1 MTERL
6 RALPPSRHL
15 IDETDRIILRS
26 LQDEGRMTNVELA
39 ERSGLTA
46 PPTLRRVRALEASGI
61 IRSYHADLNP
71 DALGYGI
78 TVFAM
83 VSLKSQAEADLQAF
97 EEHVAGLPPIR
108 ECHMLNGEIDFI
120 LKIVAHDLQEFQ
132 RFLTTHL
139 TSAPN
144 VEHVK
149 TSLTIRTSKAL
160 PGIPVDEA

>member
-1 MTERL
+1 M
-6 RALPPSRHL
+6 ASNRHV
-15 IDETDRIILRS
+15 IDETDRIVLRS
-26 LQDEGRMTNVELA
+26 LQDEGRLTNVELA
-39 ERSGLTA
+39 SRAGLTA
-46 PPTLRRVRALEASGI
+46 PPTLRRVRALEQSGI
-61 IRSYHADLNP
+61 IRGYHAELNP

-83 VSLKSQAEADLQAF
+83 VSLKSQAEVDLRAF
-97 EEHVAGLPPIR
+97 EDHVAKLAPVR

-132 RFLTTHL
+132 RFLTSEL

-149 TSLTIRTSKAL
+149 TSLTIRTAKNL
-160 PGIPVDEA
+160 PGIPVDDL

>member
-1 MTERL
+1 M
-6 RALPPSRHL
+6 PSTRHML
-15 IDETDRIILRS
+15 DETDRLILRS
-26 LQDEGRMTNVELA
+26 LQAEGRLTNVDLA
-39 ERSGLTA
+39 ERAGLTA
-46 PPTLRRVRALEASGI
+46 PPTLRRVRALEQAGI
-61 IRSYHADLNP
+61 IRGYHADLNA

-83 VSLKSQAEADLQAF
+83 VSLKSQAEADLRAF
-97 EEHVAGLPPIR
+97 EEHVAKLPPVR

-132 RFLTTHL
+132 RFLTSEL

-149 TSLTIRTSKAL
+149 TSLTIRTAKSD
-160 PGIPVDEA
+160 PGVPVD